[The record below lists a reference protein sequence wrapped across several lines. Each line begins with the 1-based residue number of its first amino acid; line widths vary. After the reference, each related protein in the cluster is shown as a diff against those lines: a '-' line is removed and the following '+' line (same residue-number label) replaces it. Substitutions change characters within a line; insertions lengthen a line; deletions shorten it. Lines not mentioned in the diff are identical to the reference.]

1 MPHAAPLTTGMVPR
15 PGYRLRQVLGRGG
28 FAEVWEAETDSGDS
42 VALKFMH
49 TDDGLAAAKEIR
61 ALENIRKIQHPN
73 LIRMHEIWCIPGY
86 IVFAMELA
94 DGSLLDLF
102 DAYQSEFGT
111 PILAEQVCL
120 HLIQAAE
127 AIDFMNSRQHLID
140 GHRVGFQHCDIKP
153 SNLLLFEDDTVKV
166 ADFGLASPTGA
177 PMRAHRRAGTL
188 DYAAPE
194 VFQGRLSDWTDQYA
208 LGVTYCF
215 LRGGRFPFA
224 DTPAKFEKNY
234 VRPAPDLSM
243 LPANEKSVVQ
253 RALAPVPQARWPSCN
268 EFMTRLAQIVLN

>member
-1 MPHAAPLTTGMVPR
+1 VPHAVPLTTGMEPR
-15 PGYRLRQVLGRGG
+15 PGYRLRQILGRGG
-28 FAEVWEAETDSGDS
+28 FAEVWEAETDTGDS

-49 TDDGLAAAKEIR
+49 CDDGLAAAKEIR
-61 ALENIRKIQHPN
+61 ALEQIRKVYHHN
-73 LIRMHEIWCIPGY
+73 LIKIFQVWCIPGY
-86 IVFAMELA
+86 IVIAMELA

-102 DAYQSEFGT
+102 DAYQSEFNSPVLG
-111 PILAEQVCL
+111 EQVCL

-127 AIDFMNSRQHLID
+127 AIDFMNRRQHMLD
-140 GHRVGFQHCDIKP
+140 GHKVGFQHCDIKP

-177 PMRAHRRAGTL
+177 MIRSHRRAGTL

-208 LGVTYCF
+208 LAVTYCF
-215 LRGGRFPFA
+215 LRGGRFPFN
-224 DTPAKFEKNY
+224 DTPPKFEATY

-243 LPANEKSVVQ
+243 LAAQEHPVVLK
-253 RALAPVPQARWPSCN
+253 ALAPVPQARWPSCT
-268 EFMTRLAQIVLN
+268 EFITRLSQLVMN